1 MLSIGLRAIRWR
13 IAPLV
18 HAPPLVAATT
28 RLMAT
33 RPKRKPMM
41 APQPKQEAVGA
52 RTGEDASMLQLASL
66 RLICDQGKVLGV
78 MPPQQARD
86 EAAARGLLLLEV
98 QARAEPPIWRLVAT
112 LPSRAEPI
120 DEAAPSRSGPG
131 SQGRGSA
138 GKQTTMRPVNKEA
151 RVKEMRLVDKS
162 ADHDV
167 ETKMNFARGQL
178 EKGRI
183 VQVHMDMDMDLN
195 MDMDMHMHMHRHT
208 WTWTWTWTWTQH
220 GHSMD
225 TARTRHARGMRH
237 SHRMHV
243 HVHVPGVH
251 HGHRPDGAGHDHLA
265 RGNDHGAPRRGC
277 GRPCLRHCRAGR
289 QTAAG
294 QRHRRTGRLASLRNL
309 YAAGL

>member
-13 IAPLV
+13 TAPLV
-18 HAPPLVAATT
+18 HAPPLVAAA
-28 RLMAT
+28 RFMAT

-52 RTGEDASMLQLASL
+52 RTGEDASILQLASL

-112 LPSRAEPI
+112 LPSRAEPV
-120 DEAAPSRSGPG
+120 DEAPPSRGGPG

-138 GKQTTMRPVNKEA
+138 GKQTTKRPVNKEA

-183 VQVHMDMDMDLN
+183 VQVR
-195 MDMDMHMHMHRHT
+195 MH
-208 WTWTWTWTWTQH
+208 
-220 GHSMD
+220 
-225 TARTRHARGMRH
+225 TACTRHAQGMRTACTRH
-237 SHRMHV
+237 A
-243 HVHVPGVH
+243 
-251 HGHRPDGAGHDHLA
+251 HGIHWKHTAFTTCTQCAHAHATYMRTAFTAHA
-265 RGNDHGAPRRGC
+265 RLRCTSWTRVEWSRARLPR
-277 GRPCLRHCRAGR
+277 A
-289 QTAAG
+289 
-294 QRHRRTGRLASLRNL
+294 RRRS
-309 YAAGL
+309 

>member
-120 DEAAPSRSGPG
+120 DEAALSRSGPG

-167 ETKMNFARGQL
+167 DTKMNFARGQL

-195 MDMDMHMHMHRHT
+195 MDMDMHMHMHMH
-208 WTWTWTWTWTQH
+208 TWTWTWTQH
-220 GHSMD
+220 GHS
-225 TARTRHARGMRH
+225 THAACTRHAAFTPHARARARSRCTSWTPAGWSRA
-237 SHRMHV
+237 
-243 HVHVPGVH
+243 
-251 HGHRPDGAGHDHLA
+251 RPPRA
-265 RGNDHGAPRRGC
+265 RQRSWRASARVWPTL
-277 GRPCLRHCRAGR
+277 PPSLPCRAPNGR
-289 QTAAG
+289 RAK
-294 QRHRRTGRLASLRNL
+294 ASADRE
-309 YAAGL
+309 AR

>member
-13 IAPLV
+13 IASLV

-120 DEAAPSRSGPG
+120 EEAAPSRGGPG

-183 VQVHMDMDMDLN
+183 VQVHMDMDMD
-195 MDMDMHMHMHRHT
+195 T
-208 WTWTWTWTWTQH
+208 AWTQH
-220 GHSMD
+220 GHS
-225 TARTRHARGMRH
+225 THAACTRHAAFTPHARARARSRCTSWTPAGWSRA
-237 SHRMHV
+237 
-243 HVHVPGVH
+243 
-251 HGHRPDGAGHDHLA
+251 RPPRA
-265 RGNDHGAPRRGC
+265 RQRSWRASARVWPTL
-277 GRPCLRHCRAGR
+277 PPSLPCRAPSGR
-289 QTAAG
+289 RAK
-294 QRHRRTGRLASLRNL
+294 ASADRE
-309 YAAGL
+309 AR

>member
-13 IAPLV
+13 TAPLV
-18 HAPPLVAATT
+18 HAPPLVAAA
-28 RLMAT
+28 RFMAT

-52 RTGEDASMLQLASL
+52 RTGEDASILQLASL

-98 QARAEPPIWRLVAT
+98 QARAEPPIWRLVAM
-112 LPSRAEPI
+112 LPSRAEPV
-120 DEAAPSRSGPG
+120 DEAAPSRGGPG
-131 SQGRGSA
+131 SQSRGSA
-138 GKQTTMRPVNKEA
+138 GKQTTKRPVNKEA

-183 VQVHMDMDMDLN
+183 VQVHM
-195 MDMDMHMHMHRHT
+195 HK
-208 WTWTWTWTWTQH
+208 
-220 GHSMD
+220 
-225 TARTRHARGMRH
+225 ACTRHAHGMHTAFTGSTRH
-237 SHRMHV
+237 SLHAHDAHHTLRTCARHSLHMHV
-243 HVHVPGVH
+243 SGVH
-251 HGHRPDGAGHDHLA
+251 HGHGSNGAGHDHLA
-265 RGNDHGAPRRGC
+265 RGDDHDAPRRGC
-277 GRPCLRHCRAGR
+277 GRPRLCHRRAGR
-289 QTAAG
+289 QAAAG
-294 QRHRRTGRLASLRNL
+294 QRHRRTRRVASLRNL
-309 YAAGL
+309 HTAGL

>member
-13 IAPLV
+13 TAPLV
-18 HAPPLVAATT
+18 HAPPLVAAM

-52 RTGEDASMLQLASL
+52 RTGEDASILQLASL

-120 DEAAPSRSGPG
+120 EEAAPSRGGPG

-138 GKQTTMRPVNKEA
+138 GKQTTRRPVNKEA

-167 ETKMNFARGQL
+167 DTKMNFARGQL

-183 VQVHMDMDMDLN
+183 VQVHIDMDMDMDTACT
-195 MDMDMHMHMHRHT
+195 RRAQGVHT
-208 WTWTWTWTWTQH
+208 AC
-220 GHSMD
+220 
-225 TARTRHARGMRH
+225 TAHARSRCT
-237 SHRMHV
+237 SWTRAEWSRA
-243 HVHVPGVH
+243 
-251 HGHRPDGAGHDHLA
+251 RPPRARRRSWGASA
-265 RGNDHGAPRRGC
+265 RVWPTS
-277 GRPCLRHCRAGR
+277 PPSPPCRAPSGR
-289 QTAAG
+289 RAKASAD
-294 QRHRRTGRLASLRNL
+294 REGR
-309 YAAGL
+309 

>member
-167 ETKMNFARGQL
+167 DTKMNFARGQL

-183 VQVHMDMDMDLN
+183 VQVYI
-195 MDMDMHMHMHRHT
+195 
-208 WTWTWTWTWTQH
+208 
-220 GHSMD
+220 MD
-225 TARTRHARGMRH
+225 TGRMEPGTTTSRAATIMARLGE
-237 SHRMHV
+237 
-243 HVHVPGVH
+243 GVA
-251 HGHRPDGAGHDHLA
+251 D
-265 RGNDHGAPRRGC
+265 
-277 GRPCLRHCRAGR
+277 
-289 QTAAG
+289 
-294 QRHRRTGRLASLRNL
+294 LASVTAVQGAKRPQGKGIGGPGGSLVCATFTPLGYKPPAQPAPGQARKSVDR
-309 YAAGL
+309 